1 MVSIIW
7 YHTMDTVSSIHNK
20 IIDKLSTIR
29 KCLEWA
35 ENSGITLV
43 HNNILKSDLDELS
56 LAYNLA
62 TIDALTKY
70 YRVLGG
76 SSAKS
81 QDDSKAPSITPTDPD
96 VLMLERMMNLST
108 DTKDAIR
115 EITTI
120 AVNPV
125 SGLVTSEQ
133 AIDEYMA
140 AIQTENFPAKID
152 DLNTRV
158 ISDYKTAREALA
170 SRTKDRLADR
180 LSKSVPTNR
189 QLVTVDKIVS
199 SLDSQIRE
207 LDNSRHT
214 TIAIWAKTSR
224 FEYCKACG
232 ERMQVFPS
240 SSELRCS
247 VCGHVKSLL
256 GTVFEDHQF
265 YNQEGQKT
273 KHGEYVPN
281 RHFKFWMDRIQAKEH
296 HVFPVE
302 KLAVIEAHISRF
314 YPPPYRLTCATMRSI
329 LKETRLTTYNDHI
342 PLLLKTFTGQAPP
355 QLTHNEL
362 RVFSLKF
369 NKIIELYEKLFPDGN
384 RPYYPYFIYKIAE
397 DEFKDKPIKR
407 KILDYIHLQA
417 EDTVKKNDLIYKNIC
432 AIAPKDAG
440 LTYRETDTTEAQQR
454 F

>member
-1 MVSIIW
+1 
-7 YHTMDTVSSIHNK
+7 MDPVSSIHNK
-20 IIDKLSTIR
+20 LTDKLSVIR
-29 KCLEWA
+29 RCLEFV
-35 ENSGITLV
+35 ELGGHVLRSG
-43 HNNILKSDLDELS
+43 NILRNDLEELS
-56 LAYNLA
+56 IGYNLA

-70 YRVLGG
+70 YRVMAGNRTATVAETA
-76 SSAKS
+76 STRSM
-81 QDDSKAPSITPTDPD
+81 DPD
-96 VLMLERMMNLST
+96 IAILDRMMDGVVDAKTAMQEIST
-108 DTKDAIR
+108 
-115 EITTI
+115 ITLPEL
-120 AVNPV
+120 AE
-125 SGLVTSEQ
+125 SARYELVTSEQ
-133 AIDEYMA
+133 AIDQYLA

-152 DLNTRV
+152 DLNLRLTSDLKRV
-158 ISDYKTAREALA
+158 RDAREPV
-170 SRTKDRLADR
+170 SNPRPADA
-180 LSKSVPTNR
+180 KSNR
-189 QLVTVDKIVS
+189 QLFAVDKIS
-199 SLDSQIRE
+199 MSLDAQIRE
-207 LDNSRHT
+207 LENSRST
-214 TIAIWAKTSR
+214 VIAIWAKTSK
-224 FEYCKACG
+224 FENCKACG

-240 SSELRCS
+240 ASELRCGI
-247 VCGHVKSLL
+247 CGRVKPLL

-296 HVFPVE
+296 HVFPQE
-302 KLAVIEAHISRF
+302 KLLIIEAHIARF

-397 DEFKDKPIKR
+397 DEFKDKPLKR